1 MQQENPSTAQA
12 REAER
17 FRHFIVSV
25 TDYAIYTL
33 SPEGVVITWNAGAQR
48 FKGYRED
55 EIVGRHFSVF
65 YTAEEQARGRPALAL
80 EQARTTGKFEDEGW
94 RVRKD
99 GTRFVASV
107 VLDPIWDAA
116 GVLLGFTKITRDVT
130 ARRAAQDELHA
141 SEERF
146 RLLVQGVTDYA
157 IYMLSPDGVVTN
169 WNEGARR
176 IKGYEAHEVVGR
188 SFAMFY
194 TPEDQAASAPAVA
207 LSTALGEGR
216 FEREGWRVRKD
227 GTRFWANVVI
237 DPIRDADGKLLGFAK
252 VTRDITERRL
262 AAEQLERTRESLLQS
277 QKLEAI
283 GKLTGGIA
291 HDFNN
296 LLNVVMNG
304 LDILRTVADR
314 TAQRRAMDAM
324 ERAAQ
329 RGAALTQQLLAFARQ
344 QPLRREAHDVG
355 RVIRSFDAVLHRA
368 VPSRVRLRLRIAP
381 DLPSVL
387 IDPTQFEAALLNL
400 VVNAR
405 DAMHDHGDVT
415 IDVDTV
421 RLAAGDVGQLAAGGY
436 VRVAVTDSGTGM
448 APETVARAVEP
459 FFTTKAVG
467 KGTGLGLSQVYG
479 LAQQCQGDLA
489 ITSVM
494 GEGTTVALYFPA
506 IVDADGE
513 LANNGHS
520 KAEKVLLVDDQP
532 DVLETAVALFS
543 HLGYDVLSANNGV
556 EALATLRASGD
567 IAILFT
573 DVVMPGIGGIELATI
588 ARREFPN
595 VKVILASG
603 YTRSSLQDQSPELD
617 SFDLIPKPYRLS
629 DLIKIV
635 QTVHGDKAGGADQPV
650 SQ

>member
-1 MQQENPSTAQA
+1 MQQEDPSAA
-12 REAER
+12 NAIEAER

-65 YTAEEQARGRPALAL
+65 YTAEEQARGRPLHAL
-80 EQARTTGKFEDEGW
+80 EQAKTVGKFEDEGW

-99 GTRFVASV
+99 GTRFWASV
-107 VLDPIWDAA
+107 VLDPIRDVA
-116 GVLLGFTKITRDVT
+116 GELLGFTKITRDVT
-130 ARRAAQDELHA
+130 AQRAAQEELHA

-146 RLLVQGVTDYA
+146 RLLVQGVTDHA
-157 IYMLSPDGVVTN
+157 IYMLSPEGVVTN

-176 IKGYEAHEVVGR
+176 IKGYQAEEVVGR

-194 TPEDQAASAPAVA
+194 TPEDQAAEAPRAA
-207 LSTALGEGR
+207 LEAALAQGR

-237 DPIRDADGKLLGFAK
+237 EPIRDPMGKLIGFAK

-262 AAEQLERTRESLLQS
+262 AAEQLERTRESLAQS

-304 LDILRTVADR
+304 LDILRTVTDR
-314 TAQRRAMDAM
+314 SVQGRALDAM

-329 RGAALTQQLLAFARQ
+329 RGASLTQQLLAFARQ
-344 QPLRREAHDVG
+344 QPLRQEPHDIG
-355 RVIRSFDAVLHRA
+355 RVIRSFEAVLHRA
-368 VPSRVRLRLRIAP
+368 VPSRMRLGLRVES
-381 DLPSVL
+381 DLPNVL
-387 IDPTQFEAALLNL
+387 IDPTQFESALLNL

-405 DAMHDHGDVT
+405 DAMRDHGDVT
-415 IDVDTV
+415 IHAGAVQ
-421 RLAAGDVGQLAAGGY
+421 LADGEVGQLAAGTY
-436 VRVAVTDSGTGM
+436 VRVAVTDAGTGM

-459 FFTTKAVG
+459 FFTTKQVG

-479 LAQQCQGDLA
+479 LAQQCQGDLV
-489 ITSVM
+489 IKSTE

-506 IVDADGE
+506 IVGEDG
-513 LANNGHS
+513 AHSKSGHS

-532 DVLETAVALFS
+532 DVLETAVALFG
-543 HLGYDVLSANNGV
+543 HLGYEVLSANNGI
-556 EALATLRASGD
+556 EALETLRGNPD
-567 IAILFT
+567 IAILFS
-573 DVVMPGIGGIELATI
+573 DVVMPGIGGIELAKI
-588 ARREFPN
+588 ARREFPD

-603 YTRSSLQDQSPELD
+603 YTRSSLHDQSADLD
-617 SFDLIPKPYRLS
+617 AFDLIPKPYRLS
-629 DLIKIV
+629 DLIK
-635 QTVHGDKAGGADQPV
+635 TLGAVRPR
-650 SQ
+650 

>member
-1 MQQENPSTAQA
+1 MQQENPLTAQA
-12 REAER
+12 IEAER

-65 YTAEEQARGRPALAL
+65 YTAEEQARGRPAWVL
-80 EQARTTGKFEDEGW
+80 EQARTTGRFEDEGW

-99 GTRFVASV
+99 GTRFWASV
-107 VLDPIWDAA
+107 VLDPIWDDA
-116 GVLLGFTKITRDVT
+116 GELLGFTKITRDIT
-130 ARRAAQDELHA
+130 AQRAAQEELHA

-157 IYMLSPDGVVTN
+157 IYMLSPEGMVTN

-176 IKGYEAHEVVGR
+176 IKGYQAEEVIGK

-194 TPEDQAASAPAVA
+194 TPEDQAAEAPAVA
-207 LSTALGEGR
+207 LATALKEGR
-216 FEREGWRVRKD
+216 FEREGRRVRKD

-237 DPIRDADGKLLGFAK
+237 DPIHGANGKLLGFAK

-304 LDILRTVADR
+304 LDILRTMADR
-314 TAQRRAMDAM
+314 TVQSRAMDAM

-329 RGAALTQQLLAFARQ
+329 RGASLTQQLLAFARQ
-344 QPLRREAHDVG
+344 QPLRREAHDIG

-368 VPSRVRLRLRIAP
+368 VPSRVRLRMQLAP
-381 DLPSVL
+381 ELPTVL

-405 DAMHDHGDVT
+405 DAIPEHGEVT
-415 IDVDTV
+415 VAVDMV
-421 RLAAGDVGQLAAGGY
+421 LLAAGEVGQLAAGSY

-448 APETVARAVEP
+448 APETLARAVEP
-459 FFTTKAVG
+459 FFTTKPVG

-489 ITSVM
+489 ITSVV
-494 GEGTTVALYFPA
+494 GGGTTVALYFPA
-506 IVDADGE
+506 VADADG
-513 LANNGHS
+513 AHAGNGHS
-520 KAEKVLLVDDQP
+520 KSEKVLLVDDQP

-543 HLGYDVLSANNGV
+543 HLGYEVLSANNGV
-556 EALATLRASGD
+556 EALATLRGNHD

-588 ARREFPN
+588 TRREFPN

-617 SFDLIPKPYRLS
+617 TFDLIPKPYRLS
-629 DLIKIV
+629 DLIKILNAAHV
-635 QTVHGDKAGGADQPV
+635 K
-650 SQ
+650 

>member
-1 MQQENPSTAQA
+1 MQQENPLTAQA
-12 REAER
+12 LEAER

-65 YTAEEQARGRPALAL
+65 YPAEEQARGRPALAL

-99 GTRFVASV
+99 GTRFLASV
-107 VLDPIWDAA
+107 VLDPIWDEA
-116 GVLLGFTKITRDVT
+116 GALLGFTKITRDIT
-130 ARRAAQDELHA
+130 AQRAAQDELHA

-157 IYMLSPDGVVTN
+157 IYMLSPEGVVTN

-176 IKGYEAHEVVGR
+176 IKGYEADEVVGN

-194 TPEDQAASAPAVA
+194 TPEDQAAEAPAVA

-237 DPIRDADGKLLGFAK
+237 DPIHDADGKLLGFAK
-252 VTRDITERRL
+252 VTRDITERRQ

-304 LDILRTVADR
+304 LDLLRTVADR
-314 TAQRRAMDAM
+314 TTQGRAMDAM

-368 VPSRVRLRLRIAP
+368 VPSRMRLRMQVAP
-381 DLPSVL
+381 DLPNVL

-405 DAMHDHGDVT
+405 DAVPGDGEVT
-415 IDVDTV
+415 VAVGTV
-421 RLAAGDVGQLAAGGY
+421 ALAAGEVGQLAAGSY
-436 VRVAVTDSGTGM
+436 VRVAVSDTGM
-448 APETVARAVEP
+448 GMPPETLARAVEP

-489 ITSVM
+489 ITSVV

-513 LANNGHS
+513 YANNGHS

-543 HLGYDVLSANNGV
+543 HLGYEVLSANNGT
-556 EALATLRASGD
+556 EALETLRGSGD

-573 DVVMPGIGGIELATI
+573 DVVMPGIGGIELAKI

-595 VKVILASG
+595 MKVILASG
-603 YTRSSLQDQSPELD
+603 YTRSSLQDQGSELD
-617 SFDLIPKPYRLS
+617 GFDLIPKPYRLS
-629 DLIKIV
+629 DLIKILNAAHV
-635 QTVHGDKAGGADQPV
+635 K
-650 SQ
+650 

>member
-1 MQQENPSTAQA
+1 MQQENPLTAQA
-12 REAER
+12 IEAER

-65 YTAEEQARGRPALAL
+65 YTAEEQARGRPARVL
-80 EQARTTGKFEDEGW
+80 EQARTTGRFEDEGW

-99 GTRFVASV
+99 GTRFWASV
-107 VLDPIWDAA
+107 VLDPIRDDA
-116 GVLLGFTKITRDVT
+116 GELLGFTKITRDIT
-130 ARRAAQDELHA
+130 AQRAAQEELHA

-157 IYMLSPDGVVTN
+157 IYMLSPEGVVTN

-176 IKGYEAHEVVGR
+176 IKGYQAEEVVGK

-194 TPEDQAASAPAVA
+194 TPEDQAAEAPAVA
-207 LSTALGEGR
+207 LSTALKEGR

-237 DPIRDADGKLLGFAK
+237 DPIHDAAGTLLGFAK

-314 TAQRRAMDAM
+314 TTQGRAMDAM

-344 QPLRREAHDVG
+344 QPLRREAHDIG

-368 VPSRVRLRLRIAP
+368 LPSGMRLRVEVARE
-381 DLPSVL
+381 LPSVL

-405 DAMHDHGDVT
+405 DAMSGEGDVT
-415 IDVDTV
+415 IAVGAV
-421 RLAAGDVGQLAAGGY
+421 RLAAGEVGQLAAGAY

-448 APETVARAVEP
+448 APETLARAVEP

-489 ITSVM
+489 ITSVV

-506 IVDADGE
+506 IVDANG
-513 LANNGHS
+513 AYASNGHG
-520 KAEKVLLVDDQP
+520 KPEKVLLVDDQP

-543 HLGYDVLSANNGV
+543 HLGYDVLSANNGA
-556 EALATLRASGD
+556 EALRTLRGSGD

-573 DVVMPGIGGIELATI
+573 DVVMPGIGGVELAKI
-588 ARREFPN
+588 ARREFPD

-603 YTRSSLQDQSPELD
+603 YAASSLRDQSPELH

-629 DLIKIV
+629 DLIKILNAAHV
-635 QTVHGDKAGGADQPV
+635 K
-650 SQ
+650 

>member
-1 MQQENPSTAQA
+1 MQQENPLTAQA
-12 REAER
+12 LEAER

-65 YTAEEQARGRPALAL
+65 YPAEEQARGRPALAL

-99 GTRFVASV
+99 GTRFLASV

-116 GVLLGFTKITRDVT
+116 GGLLGFTKITRDIT
-130 ARRAAQDELHA
+130 AQRAAQDELHA

-157 IYMLSPDGVVTN
+157 IYMLSPEGVVTN

-176 IKGYEAHEVVGR
+176 IKGYEADEVVGK

-194 TPEDQAASAPAVA
+194 TQEDQAAEAPAVA

-237 DPIRDADGKLLGFAK
+237 DPIHDAGGKLLGFAK

-304 LDILRTVADR
+304 LDLLRTVADR
-314 TAQRRAMDAM
+314 TTQGRAMDAM

-368 VPSRVRLRLRIAP
+368 VPSRMRLRLQVAP
-381 DLPSVL
+381 DLPNVL

-405 DAMHDHGDVT
+405 DAVPGDGEVT
-415 IDVDTV
+415 VAVGTV
-421 RLAAGDVGQLAAGGY
+421 ALAAGEVGQLAAGNY
-436 VRVAVTDSGTGM
+436 VRVAVSDTGM
-448 APETVARAVEP
+448 GMPPETLARAVEP

-489 ITSVM
+489 ITSVV

-506 IVDADGE
+506 IVDANGE
-513 LANNGHS
+513 HANNGHS

-543 HLGYDVLSANNGV
+543 HLGYEVLSANNGT
-556 EALATLRASGD
+556 EALETLRGSGD

-573 DVVMPGIGGIELATI
+573 DVVMPGIGGIELAKI

-595 VKVILASG
+595 MKVILASG
-603 YTRSSLQDQSPELD
+603 YTRSSLQDQGSELD
-617 SFDLIPKPYRLS
+617 GFDLIPKPYRLS
-629 DLIKIV
+629 DLIKILNAAHV
-635 QTVHGDKAGGADQPV
+635 K
-650 SQ
+650 

>member
-1 MQQENPSTAQA
+1 MQQENPLTAQA

-65 YTAEEQARGRPALAL
+65 YPDEDQARGRPAMAL

-99 GTRFVASV
+99 GTRFMASV
-107 VLDPIWDAA
+107 VLDPIWDEA
-116 GVLLGFTKITRDVT
+116 GALLGFTKITRDIT
-130 ARRAAQDELHA
+130 AQRAARDELHA
-141 SEERF
+141 SEQRF

-157 IYMLSPDGVVTN
+157 IYMLSPEGLVTN

-176 IKGYEAHEVVGR
+176 IKGYEADEVVGK

-194 TPEDQAASAPAVA
+194 TPEDQAANAPGVA
-207 LSTALGEGR
+207 LSAALTEGR

-237 DPIRDADGKLLGFAK
+237 DPIHDAGGKLLGFAK
-252 VTRDITERRL
+252 VTRDVTERRL
-262 AAEQLERTRESLLQS
+262 AAEQLERTRESLVQA

-344 QPLRREAHDVG
+344 QPLRREAHDIG

-368 VPSRVRLRLRIAP
+368 VPSRMRSRMRLAH

-405 DAMHDHGDVT
+405 DAMPDHGEVAVA
-415 IDVDTV
+415 VDNV
-421 RLAAGDVGQLAAGGY
+421 RLADGEVGQLAAGSY

-448 APETVARAVEP
+448 APETLARAVEP

-479 LAQQCQGDLA
+479 MAQQCQGDLA
-489 ITSVM
+489 ITSVV

-513 LANNGHS
+513 HASSGHS

-543 HLGYDVLSANNGV
+543 HLGYDVLSANNGA
-556 EALATLRASGD
+556 EALDTLRASGD

-573 DVVMPGIGGIELATI
+573 DVVMPGIGGIELAKLT
-588 ARREFPN
+588 RREFPH

-629 DLIKIV
+629 DLIKIL
-635 QTVHGDKAGGADQPV
+635 QTVHADKAGGPDQPA
-650 SQ
+650 

>member
-1 MQQENPSTAQA
+1 MQQENQLGSQTI
-12 REAER
+12 EAER

-55 EIVGRHFSVF
+55 EIVGRHFSLF
-65 YTAEEQARGRPALAL
+65 YTAEEQARGRPAIAL

-99 GTRFVASV
+99 GTRFLASV
-107 VLDPIWDAA
+107 VLDPIWDAT
-116 GVLLGFTKITRDVT
+116 GELLGFTKITRDIT
-130 ARRAAQDELHA
+130 TQRAAQDELHA

-157 IYMLSPDGVVTN
+157 IYMLSPEGVVTN

-176 IKGYEAHEVVGR
+176 IKGYEAEEVVGK

-194 TPEDQAASAPAVA
+194 APEDQAAGAPAAA
-207 LSTALGEGR
+207 LSTALREGR

-237 DPIRDADGKLLGFAK
+237 DPIRNADGKLLGFAK

-262 AAEQLERTRESLLQS
+262 AADQLERTRESLLQS

-304 LDILRTVADR
+304 IDLLRTMGDR
-314 TAQRRAMDAM
+314 AVQVRALDAM

-329 RGAALTQQLLAFARQ
+329 RGASLTQQLLAFARQ
-344 QPLRREAHDVG
+344 QPLRREAHDIG

-368 VPSRVRLRLRIAP
+368 VPSRTRLHLAVAP
-381 DLPSVL
+381 DLPQVL
-387 IDPTQFEAALLNL
+387 IDPTQFESALLNL

-405 DAMHDHGDVT
+405 DAMLDSGDVT
-415 IDVDTV
+415 IAVKQV
-421 RLAAGDVGQLAAGGY
+421 GLAAGEVGQLPAGAY
-436 VRVAVTDSGTGM
+436 VSVAVTDAGTGM
-448 APETVARAVEP
+448 APETLARAIEP
-459 FFTTKAVG
+459 FFTTKQVG

-479 LAQQCQGDLA
+479 LAQQCQGDMTIA
-489 ITSVM
+489 SVV
-494 GEGTTVALYFPA
+494 GEGTTVTLYFPA
-506 IVDADGE
+506 IVAAPGSETEDP
-513 LANNGHS
+513 NG
-520 KAEKVLLVDDQP
+520 KPEKVLVVDDQP

-543 HLGYDVLSANNGV
+543 HLGYEALAANNGV
-556 EALATLRASGD
+556 EALETLRANRD

-573 DVVMPGIGGIELATI
+573 DVVMPGIGGLELAKI
-588 ARREFPN
+588 AQREFPAM
-595 VKVILASG
+595 KLILASG
-603 YTRSSLQDQSPELD
+603 YTRSSLQDQSPDLD
-617 SFDLIPKPYRLS
+617 AFTLIAKPYRLS
-629 DLIKIV
+629 DLIKILK
-635 QTVHGDKAGGADQPV
+635 TVHADKAGVA
-650 SQ
+650 

>member
-1 MQQENPSTAQA
+1 MPQENPLTAQA
-12 REAER
+12 IEAER

-65 YTAEEQARGRPALAL
+65 YTAEEQARGRPLHALDL
-80 EQARTTGKFEDEGW
+80 ARNSGKFEDEGW

-99 GTRFVASV
+99 GTRFWASV
-107 VLDPIWDAA
+107 VLDPIWDDA
-116 GVLLGFTKITRDVT
+116 GELLGFTKITRDIT
-130 ARRAAQDELHA
+130 AQRAAQEELHA

-157 IYMLSPDGVVTN
+157 IYMLSPEGEVTN

-176 IKGYEAHEVVGR
+176 IKGYQAEEVVGKHF
-188 SFAMFY
+188 SMFY
-194 TPEDQAASAPAVA
+194 TPEDQAAQAPLVA
-207 LSTALGEGR
+207 LGTALKEGR

-237 DPIRDADGKLLGFAK
+237 DPIHDATGKLLGFAK

-262 AAEQLERTRESLLQS
+262 AAEQLERTRESLFQS

-304 LDILRTVADR
+304 LDILRTVGDR
-314 TAQRRAMDAM
+314 TVQSRAMDAM

-344 QPLRREAHDVG
+344 QPLRREAHDIG

-368 VPSRVRLRLRIAP
+368 VPSRMRLRVRIEP
-381 DLPSVL
+381 ELPSVL

-405 DAMHDHGDVT
+405 DAMPDGGEVT
-415 IDVDTV
+415 IDVRTA
-421 RLAAGDVGQLAAGGY
+421 RLADGEVGQLAAGAY
-436 VRVAVTDSGTGM
+436 VAVTVADAGTGM
-448 APETVARAVEP
+448 PPETLARAIEP
-459 FFTTKAVG
+459 FFTTKQVG
-467 KGTGLGLSQVYG
+467 KGTGLGLSQAYG
-479 LAQQCQGDLA
+479 LAQQCQGDMT
-489 ITSVM
+489 IKSVM

-506 IVDADGE
+506 IVGADG
-513 LANNGHS
+513 AHAQSGHS
-520 KAEKVLLVDDQP
+520 KSDTVLLVDDQP

-543 HLGYDVLSANNGV
+543 HLGYEVLSANNGS
-556 EALATLRASGD
+556 EALETLRGNRD
-567 IAILFT
+567 IKILFT
-573 DVVMPGIGGIELATI
+573 DVVMPGISGVELAKI
-588 ARREFPN
+588 ARSEFPD

-617 SFDLIPKPYRLS
+617 AFDLIPKPYRLS
-629 DLIKIV
+629 DLIKILNAA
-635 QTVHGDKAGGADQPV
+635 HFR
-650 SQ
+650 

>member
-1 MQQENPSTAQA
+1 MQQENPLTAQA
-12 REAER
+12 LEAER

-94 RVRKD
+94 RVRQD
-99 GTRFVASV
+99 GTRFLASV
-107 VLDPIWDAA
+107 VLDPIWDEA
-116 GVLLGFTKITRDVT
+116 GGLLGFTKITRDIT
-130 ARRAAQDELHA
+130 AQRAAQDELHA

-157 IYMLSPDGVVTN
+157 IYMLSPEGVVTN

-176 IKGYEAHEVVGR
+176 IKGYEADEVVGH

-194 TPEDQAASAPAVA
+194 TPEDQAAEAPAVA
-207 LSTALGEGR
+207 LSTALTEGR

-237 DPIRDADGKLLGFAK
+237 DPIHDAGGKLLGFAK

-304 LDILRTVADR
+304 LDLLRTVADR
-314 TAQRRAMDAM
+314 TTQGRAMDAM

-368 VPSRVRLRLRIAP
+368 VPSRMRLRMQVAP
-381 DLPSVL
+381 DLPNVL

-405 DAMHDHGDVT
+405 DAVPGDGEVT
-415 IDVDTV
+415 VAVGTV
-421 RLAAGDVGQLAAGGY
+421 ALAAGEVGQLAAGSY
-436 VRVAVTDSGTGM
+436 VRVAVSDTGM
-448 APETVARAVEP
+448 GMPPETLARAVEP

-489 ITSVM
+489 ISSVV

-506 IVDADGE
+506 IVDANGE
-513 LANNGHS
+513 HASNGHS

-543 HLGYDVLSANNGV
+543 HLGYEVLSANNGV
-556 EALATLRASGD
+556 EALETLRGGGD

-573 DVVMPGIGGIELATI
+573 DVVMPGIGGIELAQI

-595 VKVILASG
+595 MKVILASG
-603 YTRSSLQDQSPELD
+603 YTRSSLQDQGSELD

-629 DLIKIV
+629 DLIKILKSA
-635 QTVHGDKAGGADQPV
+635 HADKVGGP
-650 SQ
+650 

>member
-1 MQQENPSTAQA
+1 MQQENPSTAQSI
-12 REAER
+12 EAER

-48 FKGYRED
+48 FKGYREE
-55 EIVGRHFSVF
+55 EIVGRHFSAF
-65 YTAEEQARGRPALAL
+65 YTAEEQARGRPAWAL

-99 GTRFVASV
+99 GTRFWASV
-107 VLDPIWDAA
+107 VLDPIRDAA
-116 GVLLGFTKITRDVT
+116 GELLGFTKITRDIT
-130 ARRAAQDELHA
+130 AQRAAREELHA

-157 IYMLSPDGVVTN
+157 IYMLSPEGVVTN

-176 IKGYEAHEVVGR
+176 IKGYQAEEVVGR
-188 SFAMFY
+188 NFAIFY
-194 TPEDQAASAPAVA
+194 TPEDQAAKAPAVA
-207 LSTALGEGR
+207 LSTALKEGR

-237 DPIRDADGKLLGFAK
+237 DPIRDAGGKLLGFAK

-262 AAEQLERTRESLLQS
+262 AAEQLERTRESLLQA

-314 TAQRRAMDAM
+314 TIQGRALDAM

-344 QPLRREAHDVG
+344 QPLRREPHDIG
-355 RVIRSFDAVLHRA
+355 RVIRSFDAGLHRA
-368 VPSRVRLRLRIAP
+368 VPSRMRLRVQVAQE
-381 DLPSVL
+381 LPEVL

-405 DAMHDHGDVT
+405 DAMADHGDVT
-415 IDVDTV
+415 VAVGAV
-421 RLAAGDVGQLAAGGY
+421 RLAAGEVGQLAAGSY

-448 APETVARAVEP
+448 PPETLARAIEP

-479 LAQQCQGDLA
+479 LAQQCEGDLA
-489 ITSVM
+489 ITSVV

-506 IVDADGE
+506 IVDANG
-513 LANNGHS
+513 AHPQSGHS
-520 KAEKVLLVDDQP
+520 KSEKVLLVDDQP
-532 DVLETAVALFS
+532 DVLETAVALFG
-543 HLGYDVLSANNGV
+543 HLGYEVLSANNGV
-556 EALATLRASGD
+556 EALEALRVNGD

-573 DVVMPGIGGIELATI
+573 DVVMPVMGGIELAKI
-588 ARREFPN
+588 ARREFPD

-603 YTRSSLQDQSPELD
+603 YTRSSLQDQSPGLD
-617 SFDLIPKPYRLS
+617 AFDLIPKPYRLS
-629 DLIKIV
+629 DLIKILNAA
-635 QTVHGDKAGGADQPV
+635 HGG
-650 SQ
+650 

>member
-1 MQQENPSTAQA
+1 MLQENPLSAQA
-12 REAER
+12 IEAER

-65 YTAEEQARGRPALAL
+65 YTAEEQARGRPAHVL

-99 GTRFVASV
+99 GTRFLASV
-107 VLDPIWDAA
+107 VLDPIWGEA
-116 GVLLGFTKITRDVT
+116 GELLGFTKITRDIT
-130 ARRAAQDELHA
+130 AQRAAQDELHA

-157 IYMLSPDGVVTN
+157 IYMLSPEGVVTN

-176 IKGYEAHEVVGR
+176 IKGYEADEVVGK

-194 TPEDQAASAPAVA
+194 TPEDRAAGAPAVA
-207 LSTALGEGR
+207 LSTALTAGR

-237 DPIRDADGKLLGFAK
+237 DPIHDAGGKLLGFAK

-304 LDILRTVADR
+304 LDILRTVGDR
-314 TAQRRAMDAM
+314 AVQGRAMDAM

-368 VPSRVRLRLRIAP
+368 VPSRMRLRLQIAQ

-405 DAMHDHGDVT
+405 DAMPDGGDVT
-415 IDVDTV
+415 VAVGTV
-421 RLAAGDVGQLAAGGY
+421 VLAAGEVGQLAAGGY
-436 VRVAVTDSGTGM
+436 VRVAVSDTGTGM
-448 APETVARAVEP
+448 PPETLARAVEP

-489 ITSVM
+489 ITSVV

-506 IVDADGE
+506 IVDANGE
-513 LANNGHS
+513 HANNGHS

-543 HLGYDVLSANNGV
+543 HLGYEVLSANNGI
-556 EALATLRASGD
+556 EALETLRGTGD

-573 DVVMPGIGGIELATI
+573 DVVMPGIGGIELAKI

-603 YTRSSLQDQSPELD
+603 YTRSSLQDRSPELD

-629 DLIKIV
+629 DLIKILNAAHV
-635 QTVHGDKAGGADQPV
+635 K
-650 SQ
+650 

>member
-1 MQQENPSTAQA
+1 MQQEHPSTAQA
-12 REAER
+12 IEAER

-33 SPEGVVITWNAGAQR
+33 SPDGVVITWNAGAER

-65 YTAEEQARGRPALAL
+65 YTDEEQACGRPALAL

-99 GTRFVASV
+99 GTRFLASV
-107 VLDPIWDAA
+107 VLDPIWDEA
-116 GVLLGFTKITRDVT
+116 GELLGFTKITRDIT
-130 ARRAAQDELHA
+130 AQRAAQDELRA
-141 SEERF
+141 SEQRF
-146 RLLVQGVTDYA
+146 QLLVQGVTDYA
-157 IYMLSPDGVVTN
+157 IYMLSPEGVVTN

-176 IKGYEAHEVVGR
+176 IKGYEAEEVVGQ

-194 TPEDQAASAPAVA
+194 TPEDQAAGAPAVA
-207 LSTALGEGR
+207 LRTALREGR

-237 DPIRDADGKLLGFAK
+237 DPIHDAEGTLLGFAK

-344 QPLRREAHDVG
+344 QPLRREAHDIG

-368 VPSRVRLRLRIAP
+368 VPSRVRLRIQMAP

-405 DAMHDHGDVT
+405 DAMPDHGDVT

-421 RLAAGDVGQLAAGGY
+421 RLAAGDVGQLAAGSY
-436 VRVAVTDSGTGM
+436 VRVAVTDAGTGM
-448 APETVARAVEP
+448 APETVARAIEP

-489 ITSVM
+489 ITSVV

-513 LANNGHS
+513 HANNGHS

-556 EALATLRASGD
+556 EALETLRASGD

-573 DVVMPGIGGIELATI
+573 DVVMPGIGGIELAKIT
-588 ARREFPN
+588 RREFPK

-629 DLIKIV
+629 DLIKIL
-635 QTVHGDKAGGADQPV
+635 QTAHADKAGGP
-650 SQ
+650 

>member
-1 MQQENPSTAQA
+1 MQQEKPLTTQA
-12 REAER
+12 LEAER

-48 FKGYRED
+48 FKGYSED

-65 YTAEEQARGRPALAL
+65 YTAEEQARGRPAHVL

-99 GTRFVASV
+99 GTRFLASV
-107 VLDPIWDAA
+107 VLDPIWDEA
-116 GVLLGFTKITRDVT
+116 GELLGFTKITRDIT
-130 ARRAAQDELHA
+130 AQRAAQDALHA

-157 IYMLSPDGVVTN
+157 IYMLSPEGLVTN

-176 IKGYEAHEVVGR
+176 IKGYEADEVVGK

-194 TPEDQAASAPAVA
+194 TPEDRAAEAPAVA
-207 LSTALGEGR
+207 LSMALKEGR

-237 DPIRDADGKLLGFAK
+237 DPIRDAGGELLGFAK

-262 AAEQLERTRESLLQS
+262 AAEQLERTRESLLQA

-314 TAQRRAMDAM
+314 TTQGRAMDAM

-329 RGAALTQQLLAFARQ
+329 RGATLTQQLLAFARQ
-344 QPLRREAHDVG
+344 QPLRREAHDIG

-368 VPSRVRLRLRIAP
+368 VPSRTRLRMQVAK

-405 DAMHDHGDVT
+405 DAMPDHGEVT
-415 IDVDTV
+415 VAVDTV
-421 RLAAGDVGQLAAGGY
+421 RLADGDVGRLAAGSY

-448 APETVARAVEP
+448 PPETLARAVEP

-506 IVDADGE
+506 IADAGGAHAD
-513 LANNGHS
+513 NGHS
-520 KAEKVLLVDDQP
+520 KSEKVLLVDDQP

-543 HLGYDVLSANNGV
+543 HLGYEVLSANNGV
-556 EALATLRASGD
+556 EALETLRASGD

-573 DVVMPGIGGIELATI
+573 DVVMPGIGGIELAKI

-617 SFDLIPKPYRLS
+617 TFDLIPKPYRLS
-629 DLIKIV
+629 DLIKILNAAHV
-635 QTVHGDKAGGADQPV
+635 K
-650 SQ
+650 

>member
-1 MQQENPSTAQA
+1 MQQENPLTAQA
-12 REAER
+12 LEAER

-65 YTAEEQARGRPALAL
+65 YPAEEQARGRPALAL

-99 GTRFVASV
+99 GTRFLASV
-107 VLDPIWDAA
+107 VLDPIWDEA
-116 GVLLGFTKITRDVT
+116 GGLLGFTKITRDIT
-130 ARRAAQDELHA
+130 AQRAAQDELHA

-157 IYMLSPDGVVTN
+157 IYMLSPEGVVTN

-176 IKGYEAHEVVGR
+176 IKGYEADEVVGN

-194 TPEDQAASAPAVA
+194 TPEDQAAEAPAVA
-207 LSTALGEGR
+207 LSTALTEGR

-237 DPIRDADGKLLGFAK
+237 DPIHDAGGKLLGFAK

-304 LDILRTVADR
+304 LDLLRTVADR
-314 TAQRRAMDAM
+314 STQGRAMDAM

-368 VPSRVRLRLRIAP
+368 VPSRMRLRMQVAP
-381 DLPSVL
+381 DLPNVL

-405 DAMHDHGDVT
+405 DAVPGDGEVT
-415 IDVDTV
+415 VAVGTV
-421 RLAAGDVGQLAAGGY
+421 ALAAGEVGQLAAGSY
-436 VRVAVTDSGTGM
+436 VRVVVSDTGM
-448 APETVARAVEP
+448 GMPPETRARAVEP

-489 ITSVM
+489 ISSVV

-506 IVDADGE
+506 IVDANGE
-513 LANNGHS
+513 HASNGHS

-543 HLGYDVLSANNGV
+543 HLGYEVLSANNGV
-556 EALATLRASGD
+556 EALETLRGGGD

-573 DVVMPGIGGIELATI
+573 DVVMPGIGGIELAQI

-595 VKVILASG
+595 MKVILASG
-603 YTRSSLQDQSPELD
+603 YTRSSLQDQGSELD

-629 DLIKIV
+629 DLIKILKSA
-635 QTVHGDKAGGADQPV
+635 HADKVGGP
-650 SQ
+650 

>member
-1 MQQENPSTAQA
+1 MQQENPLTAQA

-65 YTAEEQARGRPALAL
+65 YPDEDQARGRPAMAL

-99 GTRFVASV
+99 GTRFMASV
-107 VLDPIWDAA
+107 VLDPIWDEA
-116 GVLLGFTKITRDVT
+116 GALLGFTKITRDIT
-130 ARRAAQDELHA
+130 AQRAARDALHA
-141 SEERF
+141 SEQRF

-157 IYMLSPDGVVTN
+157 IYMLSPEGLVTN

-176 IKGYEAHEVVGR
+176 IKGYEADEVVDK

-194 TPEDQAASAPAVA
+194 TPEDQAANAPGVA
-207 LSTALGEGR
+207 LSAALTEGR

-237 DPIRDADGKLLGFAK
+237 DPIHDAGGKLLGFAK

-262 AAEQLERTRESLLQS
+262 AAEQLERTRESLVQA

-344 QPLRREAHDVG
+344 QPLRREAHDIG

-368 VPSRVRLRLRIAP
+368 VPSRMRLRMRLAH

-405 DAMHDHGDVT
+405 DAMPDHGEVVVA
-415 IDVDTV
+415 VDNV
-421 RLAAGDVGQLAAGGY
+421 RLADGEVGQLAAGSY

-448 APETVARAVEP
+448 APETLARAVEP

-489 ITSVM
+489 ITSVV

-513 LANNGHS
+513 HASSGHS

-543 HLGYDVLSANNGV
+543 HLGYDVLSANNGA
-556 EALATLRASGD
+556 EALDTLRASGD

-573 DVVMPGIGGIELATI
+573 DVVMPGIGGIELAKLT
-588 ARREFPN
+588 RREFPH

-629 DLIKIV
+629 DLIKIL
-635 QTVHGDKAGGADQPV
+635 QTVHADKAGGPDQPA
-650 SQ
+650 